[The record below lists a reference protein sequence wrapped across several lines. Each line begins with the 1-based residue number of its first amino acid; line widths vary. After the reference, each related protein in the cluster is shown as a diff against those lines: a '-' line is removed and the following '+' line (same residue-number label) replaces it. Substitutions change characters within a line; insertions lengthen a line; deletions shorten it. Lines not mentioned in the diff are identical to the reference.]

1 MMVRAAAL
9 GRWRVIHDRQA
20 QGLVDNFS
28 ERAQEPMPLKMIDLT
43 TEQFEGNCTH
53 PVHGRTPLMFPG
65 TGSHALTR
73 RWGLKN
79 PYDGSSLSVAN
90 EHILITGH
98 TGTHVDAPFHV
109 DPQGASVEKVPCERA
124 AGDAL
129 WLDLSSMGNS
139 RALIEPL
146 DLERAEREGA
156 EQIRPSDIVLV
167 HTGWLDGAGDRSVKS
182 YVEDAPALS
191 RAAGEWLR
199 ARGIKALGVDLPT
212 PDPHGASDL
221 PIHMNFLRPRSIG
234 LADQEYILIYENLTN
249 IGRIPSRRFLFVG
262 LPIPFRGASGS
273 PVRAV
278 ALA

>member
-1 MMVRAAAL
+1 MSL
-9 GRWRVIHDRQA
+9 
-20 QGLVDNFS
+20 N
-28 ERAQEPMPLKMIDLT
+28 MIDLT

-79 PYDGSSLSVAN
+79 PYDGSPLSVAN
-90 EHILITGH
+90 EHVLITGH

-109 DPQGASVEKVPCERA
+109 DPRGETIEKVPCERA

-129 WLDLSSMGNS
+129 WLDLSSIGHS
-139 RALIEPL
+139 RALIGPL
-146 DLERAEREGA
+146 DLERAERDGA
-156 EQIRPSDIVLV
+156 EQIRPADIVLV
-167 HTGWLDGAGDRSVKS
+167 HTGWLDASSDRSVKS

-234 LADQEYILIYENLTN
+234 LTDQDYILIYENLVN
-249 IGRIPSRRFLFVG
+249 IGRIPSRRFFFVG

>member
-1 MMVRAAAL
+1 MAL
-9 GRWRVIHDRQA
+9 NI
-20 QGLVDNFS
+20 
-28 ERAQEPMPLKMIDLT
+28 IDLT

-79 PYDGSSLSVAN
+79 PYDGSTLSVAN

-98 TGTHVDAPFHV
+98 TGSHMDAPFHV
-109 DPQGASVEKVPCERA
+109 DPTGVSAERVPCDRA
-124 AGDAL
+124 AGDAI
-129 WLDLSSMGNS
+129 WLDLSSSGHP
-139 RALIEPL
+139 RAMIEAG
-146 DLERAEREGA
+146 DLERAEYEGGD
-156 EQIRPSDIVLV
+156 QIKPGDIVLV
-167 HTGWLDGAGDRSVKS
+167 HTGWLDIEVERSLKS
-182 YVEDAPALS
+182 YIEDAPALS

-199 ARGIKALGVDLPT
+199 GRGIKALGVDLPT
-212 PDPHGASDL
+212 PDAHSATDL
-221 PIHMNFLRPRSIG
+221 PIHMNFLRPKSIG
-234 LADQEYILIYENLTN
+234 LPDEEYILIYENLTN
-249 IGRIPSRRFLFVG
+249 IDRIPMRRFLFLG